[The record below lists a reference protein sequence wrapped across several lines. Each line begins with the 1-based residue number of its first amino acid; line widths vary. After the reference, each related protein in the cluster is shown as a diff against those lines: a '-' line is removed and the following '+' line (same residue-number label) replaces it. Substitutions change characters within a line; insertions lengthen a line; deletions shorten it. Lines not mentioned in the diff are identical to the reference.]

1 MLVAGLSAGATYIS
15 TGPTLAFYLLGPFLI
30 ALMLPPL
37 VSMESKFLQRM
48 LIAGAVID
56 GTALAW
62 LITALGST
70 ITISQWLAGYL
81 VLIAWGFALG
91 GLTAV
96 LRRLRL
102 PSIPAGAI
110 AVAIGL
116 AWLTWPVWLSAALRS
131 HQSLAAALI
140 PFHPPLVVNGL
151 LHHLGLWTENSGY
164 PLTVLGQ
171 DVPYHLPGWTALVVV
186 FTIGGIALLWTC
198 SWGKSVSVMTA
209 G

>member
-1 MLVAGLSAGATYIS
+1 MAVSKEISRAQNVPAGQDAWLWHRALATMLVAGLSAGATYIS

-140 PFHPPLVVNGL
+140 
-151 LHHLGLWTENSGY
+151 
-164 PLTVLGQ
+164 
-171 DVPYHLPGWTALVVV
+171 
-186 FTIGGIALLWTC
+186 C
-198 SWGKSVSVMTA
+198 RA
-209 G
+209 GPRW